1 MSEYFEG
8 MTDPRQEAKVKHSF
22 IETIMIVI
30 CAVIA
35 GCDVWEDI
43 ADYRIIQGET
53 TAEETYYYISS
64 LEDVREFSIAARS
77 HWGVEN
83 SLHWRLDVTF
93 REDHSRMRKDNTA
106 ENFAVVRHIVLNILK
121 RMDDKLSVARRRRRC
136 CYDDDYLQKVL
147 LSIHA

>member
-1 MSEYFEG
+1 MPG
-8 MTDPRQEAKVKHSF
+8 HVDRRQRSNGGF
-22 IETIMIVI
+22 
-30 CAVIA
+30 
-35 GCDVWEDI
+35 
-43 ADYRIIQGET
+43 RQ
-53 TAEETYYYISS
+53 AECMNNLCTVPYYISS

-83 SLHWRLDVTF
+83 SLHWCLDVTF

-106 ENFAVVRHIVLNILK
+106 ENFVVVRHIVLNILK

>member
-43 ADYRIIQGET
+43 ADYCRVKE
-53 TAEETYYYISS
+53 A
-64 LEDVREFSIAARS
+64 
-77 HWGVEN
+77 W
-83 SLHWRLDVTF
+83 F
-93 REDHSRMRKDNTA
+93 REALGLELANGIPSHDTM
-106 ENFAVVRHIVLNILK
+106 
-121 RMDDKLSVARRRRRC
+121 
-136 CYDDDYLQKVL
+136 
-147 LSIHA
+147 

>member
-1 MSEYFEG
+1 MSEYFKG

-43 ADYRIIQGET
+43 A
-53 TAEETYYYISS
+53 
-64 LEDVREFSIAARS
+64 ARS

-83 SLHWRLDVTF
+83 SLHWCLDVTF

-106 ENFAVVRHIVLNILK
+106 ENFAIVRHIVLNILK

-136 CYDDDYLQKVL
+136 CYDDDYLLKVL